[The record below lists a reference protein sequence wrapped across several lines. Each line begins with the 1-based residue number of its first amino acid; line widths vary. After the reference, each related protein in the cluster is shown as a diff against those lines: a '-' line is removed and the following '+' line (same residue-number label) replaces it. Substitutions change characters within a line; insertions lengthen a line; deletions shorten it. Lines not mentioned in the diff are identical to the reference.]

1 MAKSWEEKFNNGKEP
16 VIKRID
22 KKFADIPM
30 GADMLI
36 ASPKVI
42 ADYLKQIP
50 EGYGTDI
57 KKIRTDLA
65 NEFGAQYTC
74 PVTTAIFLRTVS
86 EYAHEQL
93 QKGAS
98 EKDIPPFWRAIDP
111 KSKILGKLTF
121 GKEFVLKKRK
131 AEGLA
136 A

>member
-30 GADMLI
+30 GSDMLI

-42 ADYLKQIP
+42 AHYLNQIP
-50 EGYGTDI
+50 AGYEADI

-65 NEFGAQYTC
+65 NEYGAQYTC
-74 PVTTAIFLRTVS
+74 PVTTSIFLRTVS

-93 QKGAS
+93 ENGAS
-98 EKDIPPFWRAIDP
+98 ENDIPPFWRAIDP
-111 KSKILGKLTF
+111 KSKILGKLSF
-121 GKEFVLKKRK
+121 GKEFVLNKRK
-131 AEGLA
+131 EEGLA